1 MQFLERKE
9 YHTGP
14 FLSKQTL
21 CIVLLSVTTS
31 LHKMKLVAAL
41 KGEENNKRA
50 MIDSGQEHVL
60 WFQLVVPDTTNKL
73 NSKNMAP
80 VTGFCWIGFSYT
92 RYGLG

>member
-1 MQFLERKE
+1 MQFLERKG

-21 CIVLLSVTTS
+21 CIVLVSVTAS
-31 LHKMKLVAAL
+31 LQKMKLVAGL

-60 WFQLVVPDTTNKL
+60 WF
-73 NSKNMAP
+73 A
-80 VTGFCWIGFSYT
+80 IGCS
-92 RYGLG
+92 